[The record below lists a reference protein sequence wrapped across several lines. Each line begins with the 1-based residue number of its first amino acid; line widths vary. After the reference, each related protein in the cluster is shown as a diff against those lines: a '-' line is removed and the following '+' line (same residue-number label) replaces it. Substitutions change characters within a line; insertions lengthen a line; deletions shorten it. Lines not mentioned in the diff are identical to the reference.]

1 MLVVKVRKA
10 TQVLRVSLDRQEQK
24 DCVVLT
30 DLVDRLVLLDLLDLL
45 DSLDLL
51 ALLGQLVP
59 LALLV
64 WLDLLEQSEILVL
77 LV

>member
-45 DSLDLL
+45 DSLVSF
-51 ALLGQLVP
+51 QPVVSTHQ
-59 LALLV
+59 LLV
-64 WLDLLEQSEILVL
+64 T
-77 LV
+77 